1 MANQDGKS
9 SGGNLAKKLLMP
21 VVATAVSAAA
31 SYAGKRAP
39 QLIGDKLMPKL
50 REAGSG
56 TEDLV
61 SGLTER
67 AKSAVPG
74 LGGDGDTGGSD
85 SRSGQRR
92 LSSGQYEQR
101 RREREQHRAERR
113 KASRRSAS

>member
-9 SGGNLAKKLLMP
+9 SSGNLTKKLLMP

-31 SYAGKRAP
+31 TYAGKKAP
-39 QLIGDKLMPKL
+39 ELIGDKLMPKL
-50 REAGSG
+50 RDAGSG

-74 LGGDGDTGGSD
+74 LGGDGDGGGSD
-85 SRSGQRR
+85 SGSSRR
-92 LSSGQYEQR
+92 LSSSQYEDR
-101 RREREQHRAERR
+101 RREREQHRSERR

>member
-9 SGGNLAKKLLMP
+9 SGGTLAKKLLMP

-31 SYAGKRAP
+31 TYAGKKAP
-39 QLIGDKLMPKL
+39 ELIGDKLMPKL
-50 REAGSG
+50 RDAGSG
-56 TEDLV
+56 TEELV

-74 LGGDGDTGGSD
+74 LGGEDGDSGSGGG
-85 SRSGQRR
+85 RHG

-101 RREREQHRAERR
+101 RREREQHRSERR
-113 KASRRSAS
+113 KASRRPAS